1 MHLEWLAY
9 VLHEPNDVLRVNG
22 MNHALFADFKPAL
35 HDTAIRT
42 DAGKER
48 LPALT
53 HSETNQLSPA
63 RIWHFQID
71 HRIYLELNIILYDTL
86 MAKRL
91 SLLS

>member
-9 VLHEPNDVLRVNG
+9 VFNDVLRVNG

-53 HSETNQLSPA
+53 HSETNQQSPA
-63 RIWHFQID
+63 RSWHFQID
-71 HRIYLELNIILYDTL
+71 HRIYLELISFIYD
-86 MAKRL
+86 
-91 SLLS
+91 SLLATRL